1 MAKRF
6 IPLEIAAENLLR
18 FLHNTE
24 LALAKRGKQERG
36 GGGVARDNGNLYSKC
51 ATRHLH
57 LQRILNKNKRRK
69 AER

>member
-24 LALAKRGKQERG
+24 LALVERGKQGR

>member
-24 LALAKRGKQERG
+24 LALVERGQQERRG
-36 GGGVARDNGNLYSKC
+36 GERQWEGLLETMATCIQNVQRDICTCKGY
-51 ATRHLH
+51 
-57 LQRILNKNKRRK
+57 
-69 AER
+69 